1 MKRRTGLMAAMLAL
15 LLLFAGCAAN
25 KNNATSS
32 DESMSERPQMAVE
45 GSGEAA
51 YDASYGLSASPEE
64 VKQADD
70 AQALYGGRKVIVTYD
85 IRLETDGFDAL
96 IAALKERL
104 TAMGGY
110 VQNSYIDGKEP
121 EFYGDSGRTAT
132 LSLRVPAE
140 KAEAFFSD
148 LKTMGNVQSERV
160 YTDDVTTAYFD
171 KETRLSVLNTQLE
184 RLENILVQTDNLADV
199 LALEEEIARV
209 MLEIESLT
217 GELRRYDALIEYGV
231 EPKNIGTDQIYITA
245 NYDYSQDVPQ
255 LIGYEASNMISVQT
269 TDIESVGD
277 LIDLAFEAGAN
288 ELNGVNFS
296 ASNTEEAKQ
305 QALTLAVQN
314 AMTKAQTLA
323 DAAGV
328 GIGPI
333 LSIEEQQSSSYYG
346 ADAGAAYMNMR
357 DEAESASTLVQA
369 STIQVSASVAM
380 EFEMGADG

>member
-1 MKRRTGLMAAMLAL
+1 MKRRTGLMAAMLAI

-70 AQALYGGRKVIVTYD
+70 AQALYGGRKVIMTYD

-96 IAALKERL
+96 IVALKERL

-148 LKTMGNVQSERV
+148 LKTMGNVQSEWV

-217 GELRRYDALIEYGV
+217 GELRRYDALIEYSTV
-231 EPKNIGTDQIYITA
+231 DVTVYETIYREGPA
-245 NYDYSQDVPQ
+245 
-255 LIGYEASNMISVQT
+255 GAK
-269 TDIESVGD
+269 SVGER
-277 LIDLAFEAGAN
+277 IQAG
-288 ELNGVNFS
+288 FS
-296 ASNTEEAKQ
+296 DS
-305 QALTLAVQN
+305 LH
-314 AMTKAQTLA
+314 
-323 DAAGV
+323 GV
-328 GIGPI
+328 GAFFVNAFVWLVSALPVLIVLGI
-333 LSIEEQQSSSYYG
+333 I
-346 ADAGAAYMNMR
+346 AAVVLICIR
-357 DEAESASTLVQA
+357 AARKRRRAHKDEAEKTEKLYEESKKQ
-369 STIQVSASVAM
+369 
-380 EFEMGADG
+380 

>member
-1 MKRRTGLMAAMLAL
+1 MKRRTGLMAAMLAI

-70 AQALYGGRKVIVTYD
+70 AQALYGGRKVIMTYD

-184 RLENILVQTDNLADV
+184 RLENILVQTDNLVDV

-217 GELRRYDALIEYGV
+217 GELRRYDALIEYSTV
-231 EPKNIGTDQIYITA
+231 DVTVYETIYREGPA
-245 NYDYSQDVPQ
+245 
-255 LIGYEASNMISVQT
+255 GAK
-269 TDIESVGD
+269 SVGER
-277 LIDLAFEAGAN
+277 IQAG
-288 ELNGVNFS
+288 FS
-296 ASNTEEAKQ
+296 DS
-305 QALTLAVQN
+305 LH
-314 AMTKAQTLA
+314 
-323 DAAGV
+323 GV
-328 GIGPI
+328 GTFFVNAFVWLVSALPVLIVLGI
-333 LSIEEQQSSSYYG
+333 I
-346 ADAGAAYMNMR
+346 AAVVLICIR
-357 DEAESASTLVQA
+357 AARKRRRAHKDEAEKTEKLYEESKKQ
-369 STIQVSASVAM
+369 
-380 EFEMGADG
+380 